1 MQRPLNVFSS
11 TRVHMIYDK
20 NSVLLPKGYSLA
32 SRLSGCVTSCEFS
45 GDYDV
50 YKPLQNL
57 SHTQKKGI
65 SRFLPQTMA
74 GSLSD
79 SKSAY
84 KYPS

>member
-1 MQRPLNVFSS
+1 M
-11 TRVHMIYDK
+11 
-20 NSVLLPKGYSLA
+20 GYSLA
-32 SRLSGCVTSCEFS
+32 SRLSGCVTLCEFS

-57 SHTQKKGI
+57 TQKKGI
-65 SRFLPQTMA
+65 SWFLPQTMP